1 MMNTLIIGIDH
12 IFVWTKSLLFLCK
25 RIKNTVIQVMHI
37 AFANTKVSSTKNNAG
52 DVAID
57 SLLHDCIE
65 FLPKV
70 SPLRTRKIEKNDVE
84 NNKTRIMCAIN
95 KCEDRMCKQM
105 NSEQKHSYIFFLFH
119 WISSEAFSCCRF
131 LYFNRVDEPEWK
143 RMRWNQFN
151 FIRKKAGKI

>member
-1 MMNTLIIGIDH
+1 
-12 IFVWTKSLLFLCK
+12 
-25 RIKNTVIQVMHI
+25 MHI

-70 SPLRTRKIEKNDVE
+70 SPLRTGKIDKNYVE

-105 NSEQKHSYIFFLFH
+105 NSEQKHSYIFFFFIEFLQKLFLAVGFSILIALTSLNERECVE
-119 WISSEAFSCCRF
+119 ISSI
-131 LYFNRVDEPEWK
+131 LYEKSW
-143 RMRWNQFN
+143 
-151 FIRKKAGKI
+151 

>member
-57 SLLHDCIE
+57 SLLHDCIQ
-65 FLPKV
+65 FLPKF
-70 SPLRTRKIEKNDVE
+70 SPLRTRKIEKNDVK

-105 NSEQKHSYIFFLFH
+105 NSEQSTVTFFFFFIEFLQKLFP
-119 WISSEAFSCCRF
+119 CCRF
-131 LYFNRVDEPEWK
+131 LYFNRVDEPE
-143 RMRWNQFN
+143 
-151 FIRKKAGKI
+151 